1 MERVI
6 NFNTLNNSEIN
17 KHYKLIETS
26 DKLLEKMKESG
37 EKFFNKEYKYDI
49 KEESLLSSGAITQG
63 VWMNLDNEEFVMTE
77 KEIVYSLIQR
87 LEKAYKLNRIEEV
100 CDKGYL
106 VTVEDNGELFYV
118 LSTYCKE
125 NKYNNI

>member
-1 MERVI
+1 MERII

-125 NKYNNI
+125 NKYNVI

>member
-1 MERVI
+1 
-6 NFNTLNNSEIN
+6 
-17 KHYKLIETS
+17 
-26 DKLLEKMKESG
+26 
-37 EKFFNKEYKYDI
+37 
-49 KEESLLSSGAITQG
+49 
-63 VWMNLDNEEFVMTE
+63 MNLDNEEFVMTE

-87 LEKAYKLNRIEEV
+87 LEKAYKLNRVEEV

-125 NKYNNI
+125 NKYNVI

>member
-1 MERVI
+1 MERII

-87 LEKAYKLNRIEEV
+87 LEKAYKLNRVEEV

-106 VTVEDNGELFYV
+106 VTVEDNGELFYI

-125 NKYNNI
+125 NK

>member
-1 MERVI
+1 MERII

-26 DKLLEKMKESG
+26 NKLLEKMKESG

-49 KEESLLSSGAITQG
+49 KEESLLSAGAITQG

-77 KEIVYSLIQR
+77 KEIVYSLIKR
-87 LEKAYKLNRIEEV
+87 LEKAYKLNRVEEI

-125 NKYNNI
+125 NKYNVI

>member
-1 MERVI
+1 MERII

-87 LEKAYKLNRIEEV
+87 LEKAYKLNRVEEV

>member
-1 MERVI
+1 MERII

-37 EKFFNKEYKYDI
+37 EKFFKKEYKYDI

-87 LEKAYKLNRIEEV
+87 LEKAYKSNRIEEV

-106 VTVEDNGELFYV
+106 VTVEDNGELFYI

-125 NKYNNI
+125 NK

>member
-1 MERVI
+1 MERIV
-6 NFNTLNNSEIN
+6 NFNTLNSSEIN
-17 KHYKLIETS
+17 KNYKLIETS
-26 DKLLEKMKESG
+26 DKLLKKMKELG

-125 NKYNNI
+125 NKYNVI